1 MNRLCERTSMRRNRR
16 FVRTGMS
23 GAQIRECPEAGNA
36 TIATIATIEMNA
48 TSSADGPQACLCL
61 SFGRRDRTVAIEKCA
76 MLWFIHAGRVH
87 VG

>member
-23 GAQIRECPEAGNA
+23 AAQIRECPEAGECDERDEA
-36 TIATIATIEMNA
+36 TNA
-48 TSSADGPQACLCL
+48 TSSADGPQACLRL
-61 SFGRRDRTVAIEKCA
+61 SFERRDRAVAIDERA
-76 MLWFIHAGRVH
+76 MRLFIHAGRMH